1 MDKFQNKYRIQS
13 ARQQKW
19 DYRSI
24 GAYFI
29 TICTRDRESYF
40 GKITNGIMTLSGV
53 GILADV
59 FWHEIK
65 NHEKNVDLGEF
76 VVMPNHIHGILI
88 LNGYDDESHVVVETL
103 HATSLPQPQLQPQP
117 FKNEFMANIS
127 PKSGSV
133 STIIRSYKSGV
144 SKHAHRLGFAMEWQE
159 RFHDHIIR
167 DGDEYQRISK
177 YISNNPQNWKKDN
190 FFIEDNF
197 FL

>member
-1 MDKFQNKYRIQS
+1 MDKFQNKYRLQS

-19 DYRSI
+19 DYRSV

-29 TICTRDRESYF
+29 TICTHGRECYF
-40 GKITNGIMTLSGV
+40 GKITNGKMKLSEV

-59 FWHEIK
+59 FWYEIK
-65 NHEKNVDLGEF
+65 NHEKNVNLGEF
-76 VVMPNHIHGILI
+76 VVMPNHIHGILVLTTDYREPPI
-88 LNGYDDESHVVVETL
+88 VETL

-133 STIIRSYKSGV
+133 STIIRSYKSV
-144 SKHAHRLGFAMEWQE
+144 ITKHAHRLGFAMEWQE